1 MKVLFD
7 ANVIVDICEERES
20 FFANSLGVFFMAVRK
35 QIEGIIC
42 AGSIT
47 DIYYIVSKFLNDREK
62 ALNSIQDI
70 LMTLTLVDT
79 KAQDIRNAISFN
91 FSDFEDAVVSATAQ
105 REDADYIITRNTKD
119 FIASPVPAI
128 TPEVFLAKIGEL

>member
-7 ANVIVDICEERES
+7 ANVIVDICEEREP
-20 FFANSLGVFFMAVRK
+20 FFANSLEVFFMAARQ

-47 DIYYIVSKFLNDREK
+47 DIYYIVSKFLHNREK
-62 ALNSIQDI
+62 ALESIQNI
-70 LMTLTLVDT
+70 LMTVTLVDT
-79 KAQDIRNAISFN
+79 KAQDICNAISYN

-105 REDADYIITRNTKD
+105 RENADYIITRNTKD
-119 FIASPVPAI
+119 FSLSPIPAI
-128 TPEVFLAKIGEL
+128 TPEKFLTSI

>member
-1 MKVLFD
+1 MKILFD
-7 ANVIVDICEERES
+7 ANVIVDICEEREP
-20 FFANSLGVFFMAVRK
+20 FFANSLDVFLLAAQK

-47 DIYYIVSKFLNDREK
+47 DIYYIVSKFLNNREQ
-62 ALNSIQDI
+62 ALNSIQNI

-79 KAQDIRNAISFN
+79 KAQDIRNAIRFN
-91 FSDFEDAVVSATAQ
+91 FPDFEDAVVSATAQ

-119 FIASPVPAI
+119 FIDSPVPVT
-128 TPEVFLAKIGEL
+128 TPEGF